1 MRASGPQLRQLGA
14 LYDAGVLRPVI
25 DKAFPFEQTSEAM
38 TTSSRATPRPA
49 KSSSRCILCPMS
61 GRPRI
66 DHHAMARITPQTD

>member
-1 MRASGPQLRQLGA
+1 
-14 LYDAGVLRPVI
+14 
-25 DKAFPFEQTSEAM
+25 M